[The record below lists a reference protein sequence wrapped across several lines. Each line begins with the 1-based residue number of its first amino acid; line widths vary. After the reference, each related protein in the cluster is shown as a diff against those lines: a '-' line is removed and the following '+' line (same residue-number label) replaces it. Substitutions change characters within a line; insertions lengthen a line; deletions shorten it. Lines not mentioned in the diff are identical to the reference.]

1 MNYDY
6 SIITSYAL
14 TTLSLNTNSAYALCD
29 NGTILNVSTTSD
41 SFDVVTQA
49 VNNAVVNNYY
59 VPNGYVYVDADYL
72 YLVSTR
78 NVDFWKITNLDREE
92 DVSVVS
98 QELANNGNDEE
109 TPFDDLA
116 SYSLYYQATANNVGD
131 NSASSFGVFNKVL
144 EYNEYCVFDL
154 SNTYYPQDSSYLNY
168 QLKQYTS
175 TVNTNNVSYYYRPT
189 ILTIAREGNLTFG
202 CGKPYQNMGSA
213 SYWSGYADGENTGYN
228 NGYKDGYDV
237 GLSMDSQK
245 ADAFNYISQAFNC
258 VAGIMSLE
266 IIPHVTLGLC
276 FSVPFCVVMIMVLF
290 KMVKK

>member
-14 TTLSLNTNSAYALCD
+14 STLSLNTNSAYALCED
-29 NGTILNVSTTSD
+29 GTILNVATTSD
-41 SFDVVTQA
+41 AFNVVTQA

-59 VPNGYVYVDADYL
+59 VPNGYVYVDTDYL

-92 DVSVVS
+92 NIDVVS
-98 QELANNGNDEE
+98 RELANNGNDEQ

-116 SYSLYYQATANNVGD
+116 SYSLYYQATANNVVS
-131 NSASSFGVFNKVL
+131 NSASSYGVYNKVL
-144 EYNEYCVFDL
+144 GYNNYCVFDL
-154 SNTYYPQDSSYLNY
+154 SNTYYPEDSSYLNY
-168 QLKQYTS
+168 QLKQYNS
-175 TVNTNNVSYYYRPT
+175 TINTNTYSYYYRPT
-189 ILTIAREGNLTFG
+189 ILEIAREGSISLG

-228 NGYKDGYDV
+228 HGYKDGYDV
-237 GLSMDSQK
+237 GLSMDTQK

-258 VAGIMSLE
+258 VANVMSLE

-276 FSVPFCVVMIMVLF
+276 FSIPFVVVMIMVLF
-290 KMVKK
+290 KLVKK